1 VISESLRFCASDDVE
16 LEGVLE
22 SPGQA
27 RAVVVVCHP
36 HPRMGGT
43 MNAPLLLVVRDEL
56 TTRRWGVLRFNFRGI
71 GASQGLSSDGGAE
84 IADVQGGL
92 SLVRERLPGLPVA
105 LAGWSFGGAV
115 AIQVACRGE
124 ELTACV
130 AIAPSVTACSLLI
143 ITGANDDQVRPDE
156 CRAWAAGVENA
167 HYVELPGAN
176 HFFWAKYESLAS
188 QVGDFLDTV
197 LDKEA

>member
-1 VISESLRFCASDDVE
+1 
-16 LEGVLE
+16 
-22 SPGQA
+22 
-27 RAVVVVCHP
+27 
-36 HPRMGGT
+36 MGGT
-43 MNAPLLLVVRDEL
+43 MNAPLLLAVRDEL
-56 TTRRWGVLRFNFRGI
+56 ITRRWGILRFNFRGI

-84 IADVQGGL
+84 SADVRGGL
-92 SLVRERLPGLPVA
+92 SLVRERFPGLPLA

-115 AIQVACRGE
+115 AIQVACGGE
-124 ELTACV
+124 ELAACV
-130 AIAPSVTACSLLI
+130 AIAPAVTAKSGVSAGVPAPGGCTPSCSLLI